1 MQRRLALFDIDGTLL
16 SAVGAGKRALGRAL
30 TVVYGTAGPIEN
42 WDFGGKTDPQIC
54 HELLSQAGLTPSEI
68 EEKLAEV
75 LACYIGYLSQELKD
89 VVVYPGVYELLEALK
104 DVPNV
109 TLGILTG
116 NVSEGAQLKLESI
129 GVRHY
134 FLLGAFGSDSARR
147 SDLVDVALERA
158 FQEVGYRFTR
168 KEIAIIGDTP
178 HDIRCG
184 QHRGVK
190 AIAVATGPYSSEEL
204 SLHEPDFLFGDFS
217 DPEQVVAAILV

>member
-1 MQRRLALFDIDGTLL
+1 MHRRLALFDIDGTLL

-30 TVVYGTAGPIEN
+30 LEIYGTAGPIEH

-54 HELLSQAGLTPSEI
+54 HELMTEAGLATEEI
-68 EEKLAEV
+68 QAKLDRV
-75 LACYIGYLSQELKD
+75 LACYIDYLTQELRD
-89 VVVYPGVYELLEALK
+89 VVVYPGVYEVLDALQE
-104 DVPNV
+104 VPNV

-116 NVSEGAQLKLESI
+116 NVSQGAELKLKAI
-129 GVRHY
+129 GVSQY
-134 FLLGAFGSDSARR
+134 FLLGAFGSDSALR

-158 FQEVGYRFTR
+158 FQEVGYRFTS

-184 QHRGVK
+184 RHRGVK

-204 SLHEPDFLFGDFS
+204 SLHDPDYLFGDFS
-217 DPEQVVAAILV
+217 QPEQVVAAILA